1 MSMSKLVHN
10 EIITVRWGDMD
21 ALNHVNNAVYFRYME
36 QARISWF
43 DRIGLA
49 MIENN
54 EGPVVVSARCDFL
67 KPIVYPATIQV
78 SVELGRA
85 GRSSFVIHHALTGV
99 DPSQVKFAQG
109 ETTIVWI
116 NHMRVKSIALPPTLR
131 ARFNTE

>member
-1 MSMSKLVHN
+1 MSMSKLVHS

-21 ALNHVNNAVYFRYME
+21 ALNHVNNAVYVRYME

-99 DPSQVKFAQG
+99 DPAQVKFAQG

-116 NHMRVKSIALPPTLR
+116 NHTRLKSIALPPTLR